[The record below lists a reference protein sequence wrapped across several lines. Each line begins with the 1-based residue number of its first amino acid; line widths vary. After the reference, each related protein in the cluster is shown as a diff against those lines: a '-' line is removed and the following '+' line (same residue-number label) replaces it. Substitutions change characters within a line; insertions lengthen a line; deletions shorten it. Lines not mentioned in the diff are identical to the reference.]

1 MKSTKVSNSII
12 ENFKQTLSA
21 YLSELSSENISLIS
35 ESIIKNY
42 INHKSNIE
50 SRKIYD
56 ILLIYS
62 KKEVRSISYYLKKWK
77 RKVKINNKIRNYNFD
92 ISPIKNN
99 IYNEKKNS
107 QTYIFKDLEDE
118 KIILNNINSNL
129 DFNKISSISS
139 ISSSNSQLKS
149 KNNSKLNLKN
159 KKYNTRNIKTT
170 IYDGERNNKSKK
182 NNDWKI
188 TNFIQ
193 RQEIFR
199 NTMNKDKEKLYKD
212 NEDEYE
218 LICTFNPKI
227 NKYIKNHRSNSIS
240 IYNRIY
246 QDGIDRKK
254 KKDKIEKKYLK
265 KSSIN
270 LSISNQ
276 AFFDE
281 LYLDYKNRKK
291 NHKILENKIDYEKGI
306 TFTPDIYHTPKKNL
320 LQYNNGKEYNKIKLF
335 KSCSDKEINF
345 NYNNN
350 KYFFSNCKKQ

>member
-1 MKSTKVSNSII
+1 
-12 ENFKQTLSA
+12 
-21 YLSELSSENISLIS
+21 
-35 ESIIKNY
+35 
-42 INHKSNIE
+42 
-50 SRKIYD
+50 
-56 ILLIYS
+56 
-62 KKEVRSISYYLKKWK
+62 
-77 RKVKINNKIRNYNFD
+77 
-92 ISPIKNN
+92 
-99 IYNEKKNS
+99 
-107 QTYIFKDLEDE
+107 
-118 KIILNNINSNL
+118 
-129 DFNKISSISS
+129 
-139 ISSSNSQLKS
+139 
-149 KNNSKLNLKN
+149 
-159 KKYNTRNIKTT
+159 
-170 IYDGERNNKSKK
+170 
-182 NNDWKI
+182 
-188 TNFIQ
+188 
-193 RQEIFR
+193 
-199 NTMNKDKEKLYKD
+199 MNKDKEKLYKD

-240 IYNRIY
+240 IYNRLY

-254 KKDKIEKKYLK
+254 KKDRIEKKYLK
-265 KSSIN
+265 KSSVN

-350 KYFFSNCKKQ
+350 KYFLSNSKKQ